1 MRKMAARLGGQWIEV
16 DDSPLVVVDPARGQ
30 KFAVCPSLPGEL
42 ADQALGAAV
51 DGMGE
56 WTRLSPGERG
66 GALEGAANQLLS
78 WRDEVIGDLIAEGG
92 KTPAEAVGE
101 FDKSVATLRY
111 YSGLSGALDGR
122 SFEAERPSTRHETR
136 REPVGP
142 VVAVTPWNVPLA
154 SPARK
159 LAPALLAGNPVI
171 LKPASQ
177 TPLSAYHLV
186 RALVSYGIP
195 DGAVQ
200 LLTGPG
206 SSVGAKLVEH
216 PATAAVSF
224 TGSTNVGRAIH
235 STLAGSLVRL
245 QLELGGKN
253 AAVVLDDADLRR
265 ASDHIV
271 SDAFSLAG
279 QQCTATS
286 RVIALSTVADELT
299 ALILK
304 RVSEIEV
311 GGTDGP
317 PTKAMGP
324 LIDGRQIESVKGYV
338 ERAVSE
344 GARVRFGGA
353 PLAQPGYF
361 FAPTVLDQVKGSME
375 IAREEVFGPVLSII
389 VVHDD
394 SEAMSVLNDT
404 RYGLVSSVHTE
415 SLARAEAFVGNSD
428 TGIVSINGPTSGIEL
443 SCPFGGFKESGTS
456 TKEHGPESLDF
467 YTRTKLVSWAS

>member
-1 MRKMAARLGGQWIEV
+1 MAARVAGEWIEA
-16 DDSPLVVVDPARGQ
+16 DDGPLVIVDPAHGQ
-30 KFAVCPSLPGEL
+30 KFAIAPSLPQRL
-42 ADQALGAAV
+42 ADRALEAAA
-51 DGMGE
+51 DGMGA
-56 WTRLSPGERG
+56 WKKLSPVERG
-66 GALEGAANQLLS
+66 GHLEAAARQLLS

-92 KTPAEAVGE
+92 KTPAEASGE
-101 FDKSVATLRY
+101 FEKSVATLRY

-122 SFEAERPSTRHETR
+122 SFAAQRPSTRHETR

-142 VVAVTPWNVPLA
+142 VVAITPWNVPLA

-159 LAPALLAGNPVI
+159 VAPALLAGNPVI
-171 LKPASQ
+171 VKPASQ

-186 RALVSYGIP
+186 KALVSVGIP
-195 DGAVQ
+195 DGVVQ

-206 SSVGAKLVEH
+206 STVGAKLVEH

-224 TGSTNVGRAIH
+224 TGSTDVGRAIH

-286 RVIALSTVADELT
+286 RVIVLSTVADELT

-311 GGTDGP
+311 GGSDEQATR
-317 PTKAMGP
+317 AMGP
-324 LIDGRQIESVKGYV
+324 LIDAPQVESVNGYV

-353 PLAQPGYF
+353 RLARPGYF
-361 FAPTVLDQVKGSME
+361 FAPTVLDQVKGNME

-389 VVHDD
+389 AVEDD
-394 SEAMSVLNDT
+394 RQALSVLNDT

-415 SLARAEAFVGNSD
+415 SLARAEAFVSRSD

-467 YTRTKLVSWAS
+467 YTRTKLVSWTS